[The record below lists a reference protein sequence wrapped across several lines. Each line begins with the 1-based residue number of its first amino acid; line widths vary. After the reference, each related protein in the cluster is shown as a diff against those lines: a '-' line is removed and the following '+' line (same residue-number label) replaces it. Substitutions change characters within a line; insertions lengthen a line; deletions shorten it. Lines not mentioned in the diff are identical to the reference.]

1 MAGLHERL
9 TAQSEREAWHEGM
22 ERPRRQRTIVLLVL
36 GTLATVFWVN
46 APLLTFPY
54 VQDDW
59 LMFGKLRGRP
69 LGQVLAE
76 AFSPHVFFYRPLVRV
91 YMALMYHFFGVS
103 AFVSHVMLTACL
115 AANAVMVGLIAREFT
130 KSWELAIFVAMTYAA
145 ATTIHMDPL
154 MMQICGAEN
163 FGAGLCGFA
172 SLWLFLRGRLKLSA
186 TLYGVALLFK
196 ESAVVLPGLFAAFSW
211 LVEEKGGL
219 GQRTK
224 VTLRRIWPHTAV
236 LVAYAA
242 LRWSGGFAMDSSP
255 QGPYYMSFW
264 GRHLVQNSAAYLRWA
279 MEAVLPNVP
288 RAGAVLFGL
297 GVFGTALFLRLRCA
311 GRLPSLQVATE
322 LLKEPVVLTVW
333 FVLALLP
340 VLPLPN
346 HTYRYYAG
354 LALPALI
361 IAWWQAM
368 FLIFRRLLGDGLR
381 SNVALGAVLV
391 TVLVASGA
399 ALRERVASQIDWDG
413 SNLPLKRAGVV
424 AWVQPLVSSSA
435 AQLSGDMTLLFDG
448 LEVWSFGKEQGP
460 RLWSSNPTLQV
471 FSTAHLK
478 AGDGGTLAIVN
489 APTNHAEVYTGARN
503 RIELD
508 PTRTFVVHKQDGG
521 VRMDPIRVFL
531 ERQAKRAF
539 RSIR

>member
-1 MAGLHERL
+1 MELTGSRTNTVHDGDLEYLYKLLKDVVEGRSVDDTDLWLRKLWRWLVWFCLALAILAWPSEVIGYPVWSGLAFQRIGGCVAGAIRRILLARRGEGGTW
-9 TAQSEREAWHEGM
+9 TADEGDPEAD
-22 ERPRRQRTIVLLVL
+22 
-36 GTLATVFWVN
+36 LA
-46 APLLTFPY
+46 AYCY
-54 VQDDW
+54 V
-59 LMFGKLRGRP
+59 GSLRGTP
-69 LGQVLAE
+69 
-76 AFSPHVFFYRPLVRV
+76 
-91 YMALMYHFFGVS
+91 
-103 AFVSHVMLTACL
+103 
-115 AANAVMVGLIAREFT
+115 MVGG
-130 KSWELAIFVAMTYAA
+130 
-145 ATTIHMDPL
+145 
-154 MMQICGAEN
+154 IC
-163 FGAGLCGFA
+163 
-172 SLWLFLRGRLKLSA
+172 
-186 TLYGVALLFK
+186 
-196 ESAVVLPGLFAAFSW
+196 
-211 LVEEKGGL
+211 
-219 GQRTK
+219 
-224 VTLRRIWPHTAV
+224 
-236 LVAYAA
+236 
-242 LRWSGGFAMDSSP
+242 MDSSP

-381 SNVALGAVLV
+381 SNVALGAMLV

-460 RLWSSNPTLQV
+460 RLWSNNPTLQV

-508 PTRTFVVHKQDGG
+508 PTRTFVVHKQNGG
-521 VRMDPIRVFL
+521 VRMDLIRVFL
-531 ERQAKRAF
+531 ERQAKRASGAF
-539 RSIR
+539 GTSHR